1 MKELIEA
8 RIPPNRVWD
17 AWERAHA
24 AHGQGRIESG
34 QKGVSQA
41 QGKSQFKYEVLDV
54 KHGESFSIRWTTLF
68 VRLIFTHSVKPVG
81 KGSEISYQVKIGG
94 LFAWPV
100 RWFLG
105 KKIKQNISQV
115 LKAIVKQ
122 LEEETKYPFSH
133 Q

>member
-1 MKELIEA
+1 MKELIETK
-8 RIPPNRVWD
+8 IPPKRVWD

-24 AHGQGRIESG
+24 AQGQGRIESG

-41 QGKSQFKYEVLDV
+41 EGKSKFKYEVFDV
-54 KHGESFSIRWTTLF
+54 IQGESFSIRWRSLL
-68 VRLIFTHSVKPVG
+68 VRLIFTHSVKPTG
-81 KGSEISYQVKIGG
+81 RGSEISYQVRIGG

-122 LEEETKYPFSH
+122 LEEEIERERYR
-133 Q
+133 